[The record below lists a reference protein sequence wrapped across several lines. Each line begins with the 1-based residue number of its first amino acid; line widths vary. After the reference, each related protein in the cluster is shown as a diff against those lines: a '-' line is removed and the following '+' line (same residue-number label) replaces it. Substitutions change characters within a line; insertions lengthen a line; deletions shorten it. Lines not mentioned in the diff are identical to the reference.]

1 MLGKRSNSAEV
12 FRRSRGDALDSNRKE
27 EGTEMLILTTVYCAE
42 AEHIQRPGTGKVIE
56 MTLTDLKEAERKLL
70 GVYQGTNRVLPL
82 DGER

>member
-1 MLGKRSNSAEV
+1 
-12 FRRSRGDALDSNRKE
+12 
-27 EGTEMLILTTVYCAE
+27 MLILTTVYCAE